1 MRRLTLLGI
10 GAAVVMVAL
19 LAPNLNAQQR
29 PTKVVYVDSQAA
41 IRAHPSGSQIE
52 SLQQQA
58 AAEVQDLTQKLAELE
73 QKAAAGQQLT
83 PDESDRYNA
92 LRSTLTAVQNRYLN
106 DINAAAEPAVTTV
119 NEIIAQLA
127 QENGYT
133 LVLDAVEA
141 ANLRLVV
148 YADADLDITPLVIE
162 RVQAQ
167 Q

>member
-10 GAAVVMVAL
+10 GAAFVVAL
-19 LAPNLNAQQR
+19 LANNLTAQQR

-41 IRAHPSGSQIE
+41 IRAHPSGAQIE
-52 SLQQQA
+52 ALQQQA
-58 AAEVQDLTQKLAELE
+58 AAEVQELSQSLAALE
-73 QKAAAGQQLT
+73 QKAAAGEQLT
-83 PDESDRYNA
+83 ADESDRYSA

-106 DINAAAEPAVTTV
+106 EINAAAEPAVTAV
-119 NEIIAQLA
+119 NDIIAQLA

-162 RVQAQ
+162 RVEALQ
-167 Q
+167 

>member
-10 GAAVVMVAL
+10 AAAAVIAL
-19 LAPNLNAQQR
+19 FATNLTAQQR

-41 IRAHPSGSQIE
+41 IRAHPSGDQIE
-52 SLQQQA
+52 NLRQQA
-58 AAEVQDLTQKLAELE
+58 ATEVQDLTNSLAELE
-73 QKAAAGQQLT
+73 QKAASGQQLSA
-83 PDESDRYNA
+83 DETDRYRA
-92 LRSTLTAVQNRYLN
+92 LQSTLAAVQNRYLN
-106 DINAAAEPAVTTV
+106 DINAAAEPAVTAV

-162 RVQAQ
+162 RVEAL
-167 Q
+167 